1 MKRVKW
7 RKLNDYLKS
16 LEEEQSRRLS
26 DFGTNAHNAFTNPP
40 TEVGT
45 LRLRWVDQIKRQM
58 I

>member
-16 LEEEQSRRLS
+16 LEAEQALRIEEAGR
-26 DFGTNAHNAFTNPP
+26 NAYNAFINPP